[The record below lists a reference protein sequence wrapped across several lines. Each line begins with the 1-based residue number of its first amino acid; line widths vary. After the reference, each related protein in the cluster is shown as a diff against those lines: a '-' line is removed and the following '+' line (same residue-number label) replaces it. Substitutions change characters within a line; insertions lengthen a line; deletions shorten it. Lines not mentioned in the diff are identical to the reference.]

1 METGMRKL
9 LLGLGVLVLVAVAG
23 GLGATWW
30 FLSRFDARAEI
41 VQRVKAATG
50 RDFAL
55 TGPVSVSF
63 WPAIGFR
70 GEGAALANV
79 QGGVAPHLM
88 EAKAIVIGVALR
100 PLLDQRL
107 EVTKFVLTEPALWL
121 EVDAEN
127 RPNWIL
133 KPSTPAPPRAPG
145 EQRRVTEVKLVADI
159 ADGRISYANARTRS
173 AYALSDMDLK
183 VAMQGLDQP
192 LEIDGAINYRD
203 KPIDVDLTVGAVRAL
218 MTGKA
223 TPVSATLEAD
233 IFKLGVAGTFYVD
246 SGALTGDMTATGPS
260 LRNLAAWAGSPFG
273 PGYGLETFALK
284 GKFDVGARRFA
295 FENAGLQ
302 IDDIKARGDFV
313 IESGGR
319 VPFLSGRLEIADAA
333 FDPLATGDGKPF
345 ASRMPLNLNPYFGAP
360 RPAAAGA
367 EAEVEVAN
375 LQPVDV
381 EAAGWSEARL
391 NFDWLKALNTNLEIT
406 TGPLRVQ
413 STQIDA
419 VFLQLTV
426 LDGYLAA
433 TLQRME
439 LYGGDGSGRFEIDAR
454 VPKVVVRTEIAAQ
467 NLRAKDFFR
476 DSFGF
481 GRIEGAAGVKWKF
494 SSTGTTQKEMMS
506 SLAGEGDIAIK
517 DGALT
522 GVDLGGVART
532 IRNALRGELI
542 SANARTQ
549 FTNFSA
555 SIRAFDGVIA
565 TQNLRLDSRDARL
578 TGAGVIDA
586 GRRSLD
592 FRIVPRLGSTGLAV
606 PFRVNG
612 PWKGFTYASDLFGR
626 ARGGEAEQKARAVPF
641 PSPRRQ

>member
-1 METGMRKL
+1 MRKL
-9 LLGLGVLVLVAVAG
+9 LLGLGIVALLAVAG

-100 PLLDQRL
+100 PLLDRRV

-121 EVDAEN
+121 EVDAQN

-133 KPSTPAPPRAPG
+133 KPGTPAAPRAPG
-145 EQRRVTEVKLVADI
+145 EPRRVTEVKLAADI
-159 ADGRISYANARTRS
+159 VDGRISYANARTRS
-173 AYALSDMDLK
+173 AYALSDMDVK
-183 VAMQGLDQP
+183 VTMEGLDQP
-192 LEIDGAINYRD
+192 LAMAGSIDYRD
-203 KPIDVDLTVGAVRAL
+203 KPIAVDLTVGAVRAL

-223 TPVSATLEAD
+223 TGVTAALDAD
-233 IFKLGVAGTFYVD
+233 IFKLGLTGIFYVD
-246 SGALTGDMTATGPS
+246 SGGLTGDVTATGPS
-260 LRNLAAWAGSPFG
+260 LRNLATWAGSPFG
-273 PGYGLETFALK
+273 AGYGLEAFALK
-284 GKFDVGARRFA
+284 GKVDVSPRRFA

-319 VPFLSGRLEIADAA
+319 VPLLSGRLEIADAA
-333 FDPLATGDGKPF
+333 FDPLAASDNKPF
-345 ASRMPLNLNPYFGAP
+345 ATRLPVNLNPYFGAP

-367 EAEVEVAN
+367 EVEVAN
-375 LQPVDV
+375 LQPVEV
-381 EAAGWSEARL
+381 EAGGWSQAKV
-391 NFDWLKALNTNLEIT
+391 NFGWLKALNTNLELT
-406 TGPLRVQ
+406 TGPLRFQ
-413 STQIDA
+413 NLQIDN

-439 LYGGDGSGRFEIDAR
+439 LYGGAGSGRLEIDAR
-454 VPKVVVRTEIAAQ
+454 EPQMVLRTEIAGQ
-467 NLRAKDFFR
+467 NLKAKDFFR
-476 DSFGF
+476 DAVGF
-481 GRIEGAAGVKWKF
+481 NRLDGVASVAWK
-494 SSTGTTQKEMMS
+494 STSRGTTQQERMS
-506 SLAGEGDIAIK
+506 SLAGEGNIALK
-517 DGALT
+517 DGSLT

-532 IRNALRGELI
+532 IRNALRGELT
-542 SANARTQ
+542 SANARTP

-555 SIRAFDGVIA
+555 NIRAFDGVIA
-565 TQNLRLDSRDARL
+565 TQDLRLDARDARL
-578 TGAGVIDA
+578 TGQGVVDA
-586 GRRSLD
+586 GRRTLD
-592 FRIVPRLGSTGLAV
+592 FRLVPRLGSTGLAV
-606 PFRVNG
+606 PFRVSG

-626 ARGGEAEQKARAVPF
+626 ARGAEAEQKARAVP
-641 PSPRRQ
+641 RRPTAAKK